1 MKKIFLT
8 LLATGFLMSCGS
20 KEPKPIKL
28 NADPC
33 DFCKMTISNSK
44 FAAQLITQ
52 KGRHYKFDDIACMIQ
67 FAKSNTVVP
76 YEAFFVNDYLKDNS
90 FIPVE
95 KSFLLKGGT
104 INSPMR
110 GNCAAFATM
119 GKQQAYQNQLHAKAI
134 TWKEV
139 YNSY

>member
-1 MKKIFLT
+1 MVAIT
-8 LLATGFLMSCGS
+8 IATSLLACSDGS
-20 KEPKPIKL
+20 KPEPINLKKD
-28 NADPC
+28 NC

-119 GKQQAYQNQLHAKAI
+119 GKQQEYQNQLHAEAI

>member
-1 MKKIFLT
+1 MKIFLT
-8 LLATGFLMSCGS
+8 LLTTCFLMSCGA

-28 NADPC
+28 NADDC
-33 DFCKMTISNSK
+33 DFCKMTISNGK

-110 GNCAAFATM
+110 GNCAAFATANEQ
-119 GKQQAYQNQLHAKAI
+119 KEFQTQLHAEAM
-134 TWKEV
+134 TWEQV

>member
-1 MKKIFLT
+1 MKIFLT
-8 LLATGFLMSCGS
+8 LLTTCFLMSCGN

-28 NADPC
+28 NTDAC
-33 DFCKMTISNSK
+33 DFCKMTISNGK

-52 KGRHYKFDDIACMIQ
+52 KGRHYKFDDIACLIQ

-76 YEAFFVNDYLKDNS
+76 YESFYVNDYLKDNS

-95 KSFLLKGGT
+95 KSFLLKGGR

-110 GNCAAFATM
+110 GNCAAFATVNEQ
-119 GKQQAYQNQLHAKAI
+119 KEFQTQLHAEAMS
-134 TWKEV
+134 WEEV

>member
-1 MKKIFLT
+1 
-8 LLATGFLMSCGS
+8 
-20 KEPKPIKL
+20 
-28 NADPC
+28 
-33 DFCKMTISNSK
+33 
-44 FAAQLITQ
+44 
-52 KGRHYKFDDIACMIQ
+52 MIQ

-76 YEAFFVNDYLKDNS
+76 YEAFFVSDYLNDNS

-110 GNCAAFATM
+110 GNCAAFATVAEQKEFQTKLNAETM
-119 GKQQAYQNQLHAKAI
+119 
-134 TWKEV
+134 TWKQV

>member
-1 MKKIFLT
+1 MQIP
-8 LLATGFLMSCGS
+8 AISV
-20 KEPKPIKL
+20 
-28 NADPC
+28 
-33 DFCKMTISNSK
+33 KMTISNSK

-110 GNCAAFATM
+110 GNCCFCNNGQTTRISKPTACRSHH
-119 GKQQAYQNQLHAKAI
+119 L
-134 TWKEV
+134 KEV

>member
-1 MKKIFLT
+1 MKIFLT
-8 LLATGFLMSCGS
+8 LLATCFLMSCGS

-28 NADPC
+28 NADAC
-33 DFCKMTISNSK
+33 DFCKMTISNGK

-52 KGRHYKFDDIACMIQ
+52 KGRHYQFDDIACLIQ

-76 YEAFFVNDYLKDNS
+76 YESFYVNDYLKENT

-110 GNCAAFATM
+110 GNCAAFATVNEQ
-119 GKQQAYQNQLHAKAI
+119 KEFQTQLHAEAM
-134 TWKEV
+134 TWEEV

>member
-1 MKKIFLT
+1 MKIFISVMAT
-8 LLATGFLMSCGS
+8 LFLMSCGT

-28 NADPC
+28 NADGC
-33 DFCKMTISNSK
+33 DYCKMTISNGK

-52 KGRHYKFDDIACMIQ
+52 KGRHYKFDDIACLIQ
-67 FAKSNTVVP
+67 FAKSTTVVP
-76 YEAFFVNDYLKDNS
+76 FESFYVSDYLKDNS

-110 GNCAAFATM
+110 GNCAAFATVQEQ
-119 GKQQAYQNQLHAKAI
+119 KEFQNQLHAEAM
-134 TWKEV
+134 TWEEV